1 MQVCSSSMPSL
12 AKESNTKL
20 NIKGMPLRLCGA
32 TALLLFCKTTSLL
45 RETQCRSLSACL
57 HHKQIVALRKPAD
70 IYSRSSVL
78 AFQRTEK
85 PSAQIEDTD
94 YRAVSSSGHIQPLG

>member
-1 MQVCSSSMPSL
+1 
-12 AKESNTKL
+12 
-20 NIKGMPLRLCGA
+20 MPLRLCGA

-45 RETQCRSLSACL
+45 RETQCRSLSACR

-70 IYSRSSVL
+70 IYSRSTVL

-85 PSAQIEDTD
+85 PSIQIEDTD
-94 YRAVSSSGHIQPLG
+94 YRVVGVPVTFNRSTAGLG